1 LGAIAFVEVLDRRG
15 AVLSRTRLDDV
26 PATIGRAYNNDV
38 ILDDRYVCP
47 THAILVRDEDGRLV
61 LEDADSVNG
70 LYVPGRQGLTA
81 RVPIES
87 RTLIRVGHTR
97 LRIVRADAE
106 VPAAALDQ
114 SADSKVEQLARS
126 RKFALVSLAVVVV
139 FAGIS
144 MYLES
149 FDENMMPQ
157 TVGIVIL
164 VPLLLAMWAGAW
176 SLASRIVVQ
185 RFEFAPHMAVV
196 SAVLLATLLYDEIG
210 NYLLFL
216 FPSGA
221 VGVSL
226 IVGGFAITVGLL
238 YGHLIFASTLDRRR
252 RMTWAIGVSLALFA
266 LGGLIG
272 LAVREEFNGYTDDPG
287 VLKPVGSGWIPA
299 RTADDYIASL
309 SRLKAE
315 VDDLAVEEQ

>member
-1 LGAIAFVEVLDRRG
+1 MAAIAFVEVLDRRG
-15 AVLSRTRLDDV
+15 AVLSRTRLDAV

-47 THAILVRDEDGRLV
+47 THAVLVRDEDGRLL

-70 LYVPGRQGLTA
+70 LFVPGREGRTA
-81 RVPIES
+81 RVPIER

-97 LRIVRADAE
+97 LRIVVPDAE
-106 VPAAALDQ
+106 VPAATLDQ
-114 SADSKVEQLARS
+114 LADSKVEQFARS
-126 RKFALVSLAVVVV
+126 RKFALVSLAVVVA
-139 FAGIS
+139 FAAIS

-149 FDENMMPQ
+149 FDENTVPQ
-157 TVGIVIL
+157 TVGVVIV
-164 VPLLLAMWAGAW
+164 VPLLLALWAGAW

-185 RFEFAPHMAVV
+185 RFEFVPHMAVV
-196 SAVLLATLLYDEIG
+196 TAVLLVTLLYGEIG
-210 NYLLFL
+210 DYIVFL
-216 FPSGA
+216 FPADAIA
-221 VGVSL
+221 VLL
-226 IVGGFAITVGLL
+226 IVGGFAITVALL
-238 YGHLIFASTLDRRR
+238 YGHLIFASTLNRRR
-252 RMTWAIGVSLALFA
+252 RMTWAVGISLALFA

-272 LAVREEFNGYTDDPG
+272 LAMREGFNEYTDDPG

-315 VDDLAVEEQ
+315 VDDLAVEN